1 MGRSIYMYNT
11 HWLVVF
17 NRSAGTY
24 RLLVP
29 KSYRYSSMET
39 GGIYHRNIMEPFAYL
54 SVLTSIVLA
63 LGITRLLSGIG
74 RLLQNRH
81 QVRIYWVH
89 LLWTLNVFLFL
100 VLNWWILFRWSSQ
113 HEWSFFLFLFVLLS
127 PTVAYLLT
135 VLLMP
140 DPFEDGLDLKHHF
153 LDNHR
158 WFFTLAALLP
168 IIDAMDTLLKGW
180 EHFMA
185 QGPLYIITIL
195 LLFALNVAAIRIHR
209 ERFHAFFAIFFLVYI
224 LAFIA
229 INLRVLG

>member
-1 MGRSIYMYNT
+1 MDAFS
-11 HWLVVF
+11 
-17 NRSAGTY
+17 
-24 RLLVP
+24 
-29 KSYRYSSMET
+29 
-39 GGIYHRNIMEPFAYL
+39 YL

-63 LGITRLLSGIG
+63 LGITRLLTGLG
-74 RLLQNRH
+74 RLLQARSR
-81 QVRIYWVH
+81 VRIYWVH

-100 VLNWWILFRWSSQ
+100 VLNWWILFRWSTQ

-127 PTVAYLLT
+127 PTVAFLLT

-140 DPFEDGLDLKHHF
+140 DPFEEGFDPKQHF
-153 LDNHR
+153 YNNHR

-180 EHFMA
+180 AHFTA
-185 QGPLYIITIL
+185 QGPLYVLTIL
-195 LLFALNVAAIRIHR
+195 LLFILNIVAALVRR
-209 ERFHAFFAIFFLVYI
+209 EGFQAFFAIFFLVYI

>member
-1 MGRSIYMYNT
+1 MD
-11 HWLVVF
+11 
-17 NRSAGTY
+17 
-24 RLLVP
+24 
-29 KSYRYSSMET
+29 
-39 GGIYHRNIMEPFAYL
+39 PFAYL

-63 LGITRLLSGIG
+63 LGIMRLLSGVG

-140 DPFEDGLDLKHHF
+140 DPFEDGLDLKQHF
-153 LDNHR
+153 FDNHR
-158 WFFTLAALLP
+158 WFFTLAAFLP

-180 EHFMA
+180 GHFIA
-185 QGPLYIITIL
+185 QGPLYIITIV
-195 LLFALNVAAIRIHR
+195 LLFALNVVAISIHR
-209 ERFHAFFAIFFLVYI
+209 ERFHVFFAIFFLVYI

>member
-1 MGRSIYMYNT
+1 
-11 HWLVVF
+11 
-17 NRSAGTY
+17 
-24 RLLVP
+24 
-29 KSYRYSSMET
+29 
-39 GGIYHRNIMEPFAYL
+39 MEPFSYL

-63 LGITRLLSGIG
+63 LGITRLLTGLG
-74 RLLQNRH
+74 RLLQGRG

-100 VLNWWILFRWSSQ
+100 VLNWWILFRWHTQ
-113 HEWSFFLFLFVLLS
+113 QVWSFFLFLFVLLS

-135 VLLMP
+135 ALLMP
-140 DPFEDGLDLKHHF
+140 DPFEEGFDSKVHF
-153 LDNHR
+153 YNNHR

-168 IIDAMDTLLKGW
+168 LIDALDTWLKGPA
-180 EHFMA
+180 HFSA
-185 QGPLYIITIL
+185 QGPLYVLTIL
-195 LLFALNVAAIRIHR
+195 LLFVMNVVAASTRR